1 MNDVL
6 VKNVGEALRRGDLA
20 RLLEGMQAE
29 LDGLTRIERA
39 ILATCLAYD
48 LSADDMAELE
58 VMGGEDGRAWRGLR
72 DAIGLRILPGGTP
85 QVWAG
90 EELPAPLPGEASA
103 DAALASMVPVG
114 RVQ

>member
-1 MNDVL
+1 MNDMF
-6 VKNVGEALRRGDLA
+6 VKAVGEAVRGGDMA
-20 RLLEGMQAE
+20 RLLDGMQGEVDA
-29 LDGLTRIERA
+29 LTRIERA

-48 LSADDMAELE
+48 LSAEDMAELE
-58 VMGGEDGRAWRGLR
+58 AMGGEDGRAWRGLR

>member
-1 MNDVL
+1 MNDAF
-6 VKNVGEALRRGDLA
+6 VKTVGEAVQSGAVA
-20 RLLEGMQAE
+20 RSIESVQGE
-29 LDGLTRIERA
+29 LDRLTRIERA

-48 LSADDMAELE
+48 LSADDLCTLE
-58 VMGGEDGRAWRGLR
+58 ALGGEDGRAWHGLC

>member
-1 MNDVL
+1 MNDVF
-6 VKNVGEALRRGDLA
+6 VKRIGEAAQSGA
-20 RLLEGMQAE
+20 VAQCIEAVQAE

-48 LSADDMAELE
+48 LSAEDLAELE
-58 VMGGEDGRAWRGLR
+58 AMGGEDGRAWRGLR